1 MEQNYITILVE
12 SLEKK
17 IKVLQ
22 EISQE
27 NRKQKGILQAE
38 ELDMDAFQSSIDK
51 KSELIEQVSFL
62 DDGFE
67 KMYDRVRDTLHGQ
80 REQYQQEISQLK
92 QLISKIT
99 DMTVIIEKE
108 ERDNRNLA
116 ELQFSKEKKKMRQ
129 VKNSKQVATK
139 YYENMAKLNYVD
151 PQFMDK
157 KK

>member
-1 MEQNYITILVE
+1 MEQNYITILVG

-22 EISQE
+22 EISAE
-27 NRKQKGILQAE
+27 NGKQKRILMAE

-67 KMYDRVRDTLHGQ
+67 KMYDRVRDTLQDQ
-80 REQYQQEISQLK
+80 REQYQQEISRLK
-92 QLISKIT
+92 QLIGKIT
-99 DMTVIIEKE
+99 DMTVVIEKE

-116 ELQFSKEKKKMRQ
+116 EMQFSKEKKKMRQ

>member
-1 MEQNYITILVE
+1 MGQDYISILVE
-12 SLEKK
+12 CLEKK

-27 NRKQKGILQAE
+27 NEKQKAILLAE
-38 ELDMDAFQSSIDK
+38 ELDMDAFQVAIDK
-51 KSELIEQVSFL
+51 KAELIEQVRLL

-80 REQYQQEISQLK
+80 REKYQQEISQLK
-92 QLISKIT
+92 QLIGKIT

-108 ERDNRNLA
+108 EYDNRNLA
-116 ELQFSKEKKKMRQ
+116 EMQFSKEKKKMRQ

-139 YYENMAKLNYVD
+139 YYESMAKLNYVD